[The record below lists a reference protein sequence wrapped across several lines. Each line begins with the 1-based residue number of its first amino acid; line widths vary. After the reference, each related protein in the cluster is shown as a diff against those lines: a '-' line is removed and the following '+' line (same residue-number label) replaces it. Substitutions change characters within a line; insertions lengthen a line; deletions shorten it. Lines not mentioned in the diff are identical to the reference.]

1 VLGPVYDTLIN
12 TEKVLEDEVNSV
24 NDNPVIDHKRE
35 MVYHGGNF
43 HGDYVALE
51 MDKLKTVVTKLCML
65 SERQLNY
72 LLNDKLN
79 QKLPPFI
86 NLGKLGLNFG
96 MQGMQFTA
104 TSTTA
109 ENQTLS
115 YPMYLHSISNNN
127 DNQDIVSMGCNA
139 ALLTKKVID
148 NTFDVLSI
156 QCIALVQAID
166 YLKCHARLSSATHR
180 LYDEVRKI
188 VPVFVEDEPK
198 YHILQEVKKYLI
210 DHKAPI
216 IF

>member
-1 VLGPVYDTLIN
+1 
-12 TEKVLEDEVNSV
+12 
-24 NDNPVIDHKRE
+24 
-35 MVYHGGNF
+35 
-43 HGDYVALE
+43 
-51 MDKLKTVVTKLCML
+51 MDKLKIVITKLSML

-96 MQGMQFTA
+96 LQGMQFTA

-139 ALLTKKVID
+139 ALMTGRVID
-148 NTFDVLSI
+148 NSFSVLAI
-156 QCIALVQAID
+156 QAMAVTQAID
-166 YLKCHARLSSATHR
+166 HLKCQSRLSSFTSKVYGEIRAFCAPLIEDTPPYKKQEAVKEY
-180 LYDEVRKI
+180 LLQLGSTKI
-188 VPVFVEDEPK
+188 F
-198 YHILQEVKKYLI
+198 
-210 DHKAPI
+210 
-216 IF
+216 